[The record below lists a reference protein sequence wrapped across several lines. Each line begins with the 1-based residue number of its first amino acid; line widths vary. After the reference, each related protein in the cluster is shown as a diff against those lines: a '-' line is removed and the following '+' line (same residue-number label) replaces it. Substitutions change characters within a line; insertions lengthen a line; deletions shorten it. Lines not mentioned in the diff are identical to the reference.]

1 MNLTLPEHQT
11 ITLGYYDAG
20 HMMYIKSDSLSHL
33 KKEVSGFLNTA
44 LQ

>member
-1 MNLTLPEHQT
+1 MNLTFQQHQR

-20 HMMYIKSDSLSHL
+20 HMMYINSDSLSRL
-33 KKEVSGFLNTA
+33 KKDVSGFLNTA